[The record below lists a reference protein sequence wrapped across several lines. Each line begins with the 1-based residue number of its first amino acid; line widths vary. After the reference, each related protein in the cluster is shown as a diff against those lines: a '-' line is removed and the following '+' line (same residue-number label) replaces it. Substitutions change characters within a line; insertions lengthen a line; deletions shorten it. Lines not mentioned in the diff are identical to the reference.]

1 MREEGLGTGVE
12 REVNRGLVKFKMADE
27 IVGVKVPVIG
37 IFTPTIKLL
46 LSSLAFDK
54 YELLN
59 RQICGSVPQT
69 CTSSCLSLQRLRTM
83 QLAMF
88 NILW

>member
-1 MREEGLGTGVE
+1 MREEGLGRGVE

-27 IVGVKVPVIG
+27 IVGVKVIG

-59 RQICGSVPQT
+59 RQICASVPQT